1 MGVSYC
7 SAIERM
13 KWHGK
18 LKNDSDVA
26 RVLGVTPQ
34 ALSNC
39 KKKGDMPSKLVMKFA
54 HSYKISVDWLI
65 SGHIQ
70 FNAEKK
76 FEAFVVESL
85 TMQEVEYIGKLL
97 KIFRARSESPIID
110 AVKHTLDALYIFSE
124 RMSDDTENIMKE
136 KRVS

>member
-34 ALSNC
+34 ALSNY

-54 HSYKISVDWLI
+54 HAYKISVDWLI
-65 SGHIQ
+65 SGHVTL
-70 FNAEKK
+70 NTEKK
-76 FEAFVVESL
+76 FEAFIVESL
-85 TMQEVEYIGKLL
+85 TEQEVEYIGKLL
-97 KIFRARSESPIID
+97 KILRARSESPIID
-110 AVKHTLDALYIFSE
+110 VVKQTIDALYLFSE
-124 RMSDDTENIMKE
+124 RMSDDTENIMEENK
-136 KRVS
+136 VS